1 MHMGAAGEEAMH
13 ACVYA
18 WEAAEMPEMLYHAH
32 ALGVQHMHLGR
43 RGDHVRVRE
52 QGEERRLRS
61 SGPHPQ
67 LPNMERRCL
76 IWSSVA

>member
-43 RGDHVRVRE
+43 RGDHVHVRE
-52 QGEERRLRS
+52 QGEE
-61 SGPHPQ
+61 
-67 LPNMERRCL
+67 
-76 IWSSVA
+76 